1 MGDYDHDVVIIG
13 AGPGGYVAGIRASQL
28 GMSVA
33 VIEKDKPGGVCLNIG
48 CIPSKSLIHQADL
61 FRSTGALE
69 TMGVTIDKSG
79 FDYKSVFIKSRRS
92 AEVLSK
98 GVNFLLKKN
107 KVELITDTA
116 KVAGPHEVALSGGKT
131 VTGKNIICATGS
143 RPKVI
148 PGFEFDGETV
158 LSSDDV
164 LMMTGLPK
172 SMIILGGGFIGVE
185 CAYIMHSFGVEV
197 TIIELLDSLLP
208 LEDTEVTAIL
218 QRDYKKRG
226 IAFHTSTR
234 AVSMEKK
241 PGGVTVTLKSGDD
254 SEFSIEAEKLV
265 VAVGR
270 APNTEDIGL
279 ENVGIETERGLIP
292 VGDYYVTVV
301 PSIYAVGDVV
311 PTKALAHVASK
322 EGEIAVEHMAG
333 KDPPPMVD
341 TFSVPSAAYC
351 EPQVASFGRTEEQL
365 KKEGTAYNKATF
377 PYRGAGKSV
386 VLERTE
392 GLIKLLCDPET
403 SEILGAHIVGV
414 DATELIHEI
423 LLAKNA
429 ELLPK
434 DIAEMIHAHP
444 TLSEAVMEAARA
456 VEGWAIHA

>member
-1 MGDYDHDVVIIG
+1 MDSYDYDIVIIG

-28 GMSVA
+28 GMSAA

-61 FRSTGALE
+61 FRSSGALE
-69 TMGVTIDKSG
+69 TMGVKVDKSG
-79 FDYKSVFIKSRRS
+79 FDYRSVFIKSRRS

-107 KVELITDTA
+107 KVELITETA
-116 KVAGPHEVALSGGKT
+116 KIAGPHKVALSNGKT
-131 VTGKNIICATGS
+131 LTGNYIICATGS

-148 PGFEFDGETV
+148 TGFEFDGDTV

-164 LMMTGLPK
+164 LMMTRLPK

-208 LEDTEVTAIL
+208 LEDAEVTAVL

-226 IAFHTSTR
+226 ITVHTSTI
-234 AVSMEKK
+234 AVSMKK
-241 PGGVTVTLKSGDD
+241 KAGGVAVTLKSGDD
-254 SEFSIEAEKLV
+254 KEFTVEAEKLV

-270 APNTEDIGL
+270 APNTENIGL
-279 ENVGIETERGLIP
+279 ENVGIETDRGFIP
-292 VGDYYVTVV
+292 VGDYLVTKV

-333 KDPPPMVD
+333 KDPVPTVD
-341 TFSVPSAAYC
+341 PLVVPSAAYC

-365 KKEGTAYNKATF
+365 KKEGIAYKKATF
-377 PYRGAGKSV
+377 PFRGAGKSV

-392 GLIKLLCDPET
+392 GLIKLLCDLQT
-403 SEILGAHIVGV
+403 KEILGAHIVGV
-414 DATELIHEI
+414 EATELIHEI
-423 LLAKNA
+423 LLAKTA

-444 TLSEAVMEAARA
+444 TLSEAVMEAMRA